1 MLFKCSSSRIPI
13 GTTIVCLGLCALAS
27 NSCGSPSTPEDRIK
41 LQELKTAYG
50 DRYKFEF
57 ETGGL
62 YLNAW
67 SLVDKEPSKD
77 EAKTIYKMFWFK
89 DGQKRTSNSEYVYL
103 NVFNNDGDFRF
114 QVYWDAKKN
123 EFGFSQTPFY

>member
-1 MLFKCSSSRIPI
+1 MLFTCLSSRIPI
-13 GTTIVCLGLCALAS
+13 ATTMVCLVLCTLVS
-27 NSCGSPSTPEDRIK
+27 ISCGSPATPEDRIK

-77 EAKTIYKMFWFK
+77 EAKTIYRTFWFK
-89 DGQKRTSNSEYVYL
+89 DGQKRTNDSDYVYL
-103 NVFNNDGDFRF
+103 NVFNKEGDFQF

-123 EFGFSQTPFY
+123 DFGFSQTPYY